1 MKILHLPIK
10 KHWFDMIKSGE
21 KKEEYRE
28 IKDYWENRFF
38 VKTSRGYIDSNSFFG
53 QIIKIV
59 NNDPVFK
66 QFDIVRFKNG
76 YHPNDPVMDVEFNGF
91 EIREGTPEWGAVKGE
106 EYFVIKLGEILEKL

>member
-10 KHWFDMIKSGE
+10 KKWFDMIRSGE

-38 VKTSRGYIDSNSFFG
+38 V
-53 QIIKIV
+53 

-76 YHPNDPVMDVEFNGF
+76 YQKNAPVMDVEFNGF
-91 EIREGTPEWGAVKGE
+91 EIREGNPEWGAVKGE